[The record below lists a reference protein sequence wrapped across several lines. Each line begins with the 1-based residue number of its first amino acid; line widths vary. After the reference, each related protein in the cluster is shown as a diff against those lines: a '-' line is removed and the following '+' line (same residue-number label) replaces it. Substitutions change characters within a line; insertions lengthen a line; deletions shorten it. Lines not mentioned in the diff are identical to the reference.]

1 MSESPEEYDQ
11 MHYARMI
18 REAKEQCF
26 QARRALRGDLPDP
39 DTETMRALAIETAAY
54 FDALL
59 AYLEESAE
67 RPDGVRWQERLPVDP
82 ERLVGETVEIEEVN
96 KVGRTQRRETRE
108 VPVATQMDPGDLI
121 ELGKE
126 LDKTAVDLGF
136 GAETADPVPNAEI
149 TNELVK
155 EAEQWRQAHAEE

>member
-1 MSESPEEYDQ
+1 MSESPGEYDQ

-26 QARRALRGDLPDP
+26 QGRRALRRDLPDP
-39 DTETMRALAIETAAY
+39 DTEAMRALAIETAAY

-67 RPDGVRWQERLPVDP
+67 RRDGIQWQERLPVDP
-82 ERLVGETVEIEEVN
+82 ERLVGETVEIEETRQ
-96 KVGRTQRRETRE
+96 VGRTQRRETKE
-108 VPVATQMDPGDLI
+108 VPVATQMDPGVLI
-121 ELGKE
+121 EVGKE
-126 LDKTAVDLGF
+126 LDKIATDLGF
-136 GAETADPVPNAEI
+136 AAETDDPIPNSEI